1 VKNTCGW
8 ASVPLTNDIT
18 IRSVAS
24 FPVGAPFA
32 MSTDGAGARSLR
44 APAKLSIVGRPC
56 AGSKTPGWVTGPA
69 TGTGFLH
76 DPPTHPRN
84 RQARRRNGAQ
94 PRVDRPD
101 RGACIPIDSAARQAP
116 EELGST

>member
-1 VKNTCGW
+1 MGPTVGVHGG
-8 ASVPLTNDIT
+8 SVLPTTPRHPRAD
-18 IRSVAS
+18 S
-24 FPVGAPFA
+24 PVY
-32 MSTDGAGARSLR
+32 
-44 APAKLSIVGRPC
+44 V
-56 AGSKTPGWVTGPA
+56 GWVQVVPESKEKYTPDVPTSGVNGHVLSSPA
-69 TGTGFLH
+69 LH
-76 DPPTHPRN
+76 ASRSTHPRN